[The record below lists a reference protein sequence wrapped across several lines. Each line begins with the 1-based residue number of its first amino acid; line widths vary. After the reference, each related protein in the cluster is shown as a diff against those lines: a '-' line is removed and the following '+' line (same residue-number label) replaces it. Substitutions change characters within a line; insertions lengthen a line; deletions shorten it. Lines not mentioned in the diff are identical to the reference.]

1 MVLEVPSHTGEVH
14 ERLHASTTELLRVT
28 DTRPLED
35 ERGAEG
41 AAADDDLF
49 AGSEDGPRGISACEG
64 LGGNGGDADGTAVL
78 DDYFVYF
85 GVAFEVQVGVLGPGA
100 VDVGVGGVAAAA
112 WMWVISLS
120 TICMKW

>member
-1 MVLEVPSHTGEVH
+1 MVLEVPSHTREVH

-28 DTRPLED
+28 DTGPLED
-35 ERGAEG
+35 ERRAEG

-49 AGSEDGPRGISACEG
+49 AGSEDGPRGIATCEG

-85 GVAFEVQVGVLGPGA
+85 GVTFEVQVGVLGSGA

-112 WMWVISLS
+112 WMRDLLVSLLS
-120 TICMKW
+120 V